1 MAPKIYLKAAALVLL
16 ASVSLSAQET
26 NPTQRPQLQGAI
38 QPDPNS
44 AQPIFRIEVVEHTI
58 QAVNYLH
65 RGGSTRID
73 FAGTPLMS
81 MGKGSAKV
89 ESERGVIKIGA
100 EFKNMALPSTFGPEY
115 LTYVLWAISPDGR
128 PVNLGELTLN
138 DYGMG
143 STSKIDTTSDIQTF
157 GMIVTAEPYYSVTQP
172 SDAVVMENN
181 VRPTT
186 QGVVENISAKFEL
199 LPRGM
204 YTNHGKAAG
213 FMPILVGKK
222 DPFELYEAQN
232 AVQLARVAGAQKY
245 ASDSFEKAEGALQQ
259 SLKYQVQ
266 KPGQKPVITMARE
279 ACLRAEDARII
290 ALRAERAEA
299 LQNERDAGT
308 ARENAEKQKADEARM
323 HAEDE
328 ARARRQ
334 AEFDRLQ
341 AEQAKAEA
349 MTLAQNAQQDA
360 ASARQEKL
368 AADQAKAEAL
378 QAKADAEQARA
389 AADQARMTAD
399 QARIAAEQARAAAV
413 SQQQQLSAE
422 ADRSKMEADR
432 ARSAAAD
439 ADRARADSDRLRLK
453 AEQNQAQLR
462 QQLLDQFNSILQT
475 RDTARG
481 LIVNMSDVLFDTARF
496 SLKPGAREK
505 LAKVSGIILGHPG
518 LKIAVEG
525 HTDSVGGDDYNM
537 KLSVNRAGAVRDFLV
552 AQGVPAA
559 SVTSQ
564 GFGKTLPVADNATAS
579 GRQQNRRVEL
589 VVSGEILGT
598 TLTTTRTTGGTPN
611 PQ

>member
-1 MAPKIYLKAAALVLL
+1 MAPKIHVTALILL
-16 ASVSLSAQET
+16 ASFSLHAQEA
-26 NPTQRPQLQGAI
+26 NPTQRPAQPQGAI
-38 QPDPNS
+38 QADPN
-44 AQPIFRIEVVEHTI
+44 APQPIFRIEVVEHTVA
-58 QAVNYLH
+58 AVNYLH

-73 FAGTPLMS
+73 FSGTPIMQV
-81 MGKGSAKV
+81 GKGSAKV
-89 ESERGVIKIGA
+89 ESERGVIKINA
-100 EFKNMALPSTFGPEY
+100 EFKNMAPPSSFGPEY

-128 PVNLGELTLN
+128 PVNLGELTLG

-172 SDAVVMENN
+172 SDVVVMENV
-181 VRPTT
+181 VRTTT
-186 QGVVENISAKFEL
+186 QGVVENINAKFEL

-204 YTNHGKAAG
+204 YTNHGRAPG
-213 FMPILVGKK
+213 FTPILVGKK

-245 ASDSFEKAEGALQQ
+245 ATDSFQKAEDSLQQ

-299 LQNERDAGT
+299 LENERQAGI
-308 ARENAEKQKADEARM
+308 ARENAEKQKAEESRM
-323 HAEDE
+323 RAEDE

-334 AEFDRLQ
+334 AELDRLT

-349 MTLAQNAQQDA
+349 MTLAQSAQHDA
-360 ASARQEKL
+360 EIARQEKL

-389 AADQARMTAD
+389 AA
-399 QARIAAEQARAAAV
+399 IA
-413 SQQQQLSAE
+413 QQQQLSAE
-422 ADRSKMEADR
+422 ADRAKM
-432 ARSAAAD
+432 AAAD
-439 ADRARADSDRLRLK
+439 ADRARADADRLRMK
-453 AEQNQAQLR
+453 AEQDQAQLR

-481 LIVNMSDVLFDTARF
+481 LIVNMSDVLFDTARYT
-496 SLKPGAREK
+496 LKPGAREK

-537 KLSVNRAGAVRDFLV
+537 KLSDNRAGAVRDFLV
-552 AQGVPAA
+552 AQGVPPA

-564 GFGKTLPVADNATAS
+564 GFGKTMPVADNGTAA

-598 TLTTTRTTGGTPN
+598 TLTTVHTVTGGNPN
-611 PQ
+611 PR

>member
-1 MAPKIYLKAAALVLL
+1 
-16 ASVSLSAQET
+16 
-26 NPTQRPQLQGAI
+26 
-38 QPDPNS
+38 
-44 AQPIFRIEVVEHTI
+44 VEHTI

-65 RGGSTRID
+65 RGGATRID
-73 FAGTPLMS
+73 FSGTPIMA

-89 ESERGVIKIGA
+89 ESERGVIKISA
-100 EFKNMALPSTFGPEY
+100 DFKNMAPPSSFGPEY

-128 PVNLGELTLN
+128 PVNLGELTLSE
-138 DYGMG
+138 YGMG
-143 STSKIDTTSDIQTF
+143 SSSKIDTTSDIQTF

-172 SDAVVMENN
+172 SDAVVMENL

-204 YTNHGKAAG
+204 YTNHGKVSG

-245 ASDSFEKAEGALQQ
+245 ASDSFQKAEAALQQ

-279 ACLRAEDARII
+279 ACLRAEDSRII

-299 LQNERDAGT
+299 LENERNAGV

-334 AEFDRLQ
+334 AELDRLA
-341 AEQAKAEA
+341 AEQGKTEA
-349 MTLAQNAQQDA
+349 LTLAQNAQHDA
-360 ASARQEKL
+360 ENARMEKE
-368 AADQAKAEAL
+368 AANRAKAEAL
-378 QAKADAEQARA
+378 QAKTDADQARMAADKARMDAEQARA
-389 AADQARMTAD
+389 AAVA
-399 QARIAAEQARAAAV
+399 
-413 SQQQQLSAE
+413 QQQQLASEADRAKAE
-422 ADRSKMEADR
+422 ADRSRM
-432 ARSAAAD
+432 AAAD
-439 ADRARADSDRLRLK
+439 ADRARADSDRLRMK
-453 AEQNQAQLR
+453 AEQDQAQLR

-481 LIVNMSDVLFDTARF
+481 LIVNMSDVLFDTARYT
-496 SLKPGAREK
+496 LKPGAREK

-518 LKIAVEG
+518 LKIQVEG
-525 HTDSVGGDDYNM
+525 HTDSVGGDEYNM
-537 KLSVNRAGAVRDFLV
+537 KLSENRSGAVRDFLV
-552 AQGVPAA
+552 AQGVTSSA
-559 SVTSQ
+559 VTSQ
-564 GFGKTLPVADNATAS
+564 GFGKTMPVADNASAA

-598 TLTTTRTTGGTPN
+598 TLTTVRTTTGGTPN
-611 PQ
+611 PR

>member
-1 MAPKIYLKAAALVLL
+1 MAHRIYAKTIAFVAIAGFT
-16 ASVSLSAQET
+16 LSAQEA
-26 NPTQRPQLQGAI
+26 NPTQRPPQAQGEI
-38 QPDPNS
+38 RPDPNS
-44 AQPIFRIEVVEHTI
+44 PQPIFRIEVVEHTI
-58 QAVNYLH
+58 AAVNYLH

-73 FAGTPLMS
+73 FNGTPIMT

-89 ESERGVIKIGA
+89 ESERGVIKISA
-100 EFKNMALPSTFGPEY
+100 EFKNMAPPSSFGPEY

-138 DYGMG
+138 GYGMG
-143 STSKIDTTSDIQTF
+143 SDSKIDTSSDIQTF

-172 SDAVVMENN
+172 SDVVVMENL

-186 QGVVENISAKFEL
+186 QGVIENINAKFEL
-199 LPRGM
+199 LPRGI

-213 FMPILVGKK
+213 FTPILVGKK

-245 ASDSFEKAEGALQQ
+245 ASDSFQKAEDSLQQ
-259 SLKYQVQ
+259 SLRYQVQ

-279 ACLRAEDARII
+279 ACLRAEDSRII

-299 LQNERDAGT
+299 LEAERQAGV
-308 ARENAEKQKADEARM
+308 ARENAEKLKADEARM

-334 AEFDRLQ
+334 AELDRLA
-341 AEQAKAEA
+341 AEQAKSEA
-349 MTLAQNAQQDA
+349 LTLAQNARNDA
-360 ASARQEKL
+360 DVARQEKA
-368 AADQAKAEAL
+368 AADRSKAEAL
-378 QAKADAEQARA
+378 QAKADA
-389 AADQARMTAD
+389 DQARL
-399 QARIAAEQARAAAV
+399 AAEQARAAALA
-413 SQQQQLSAE
+413 QQQLLAQ
-422 ADRSKMEADR
+422 
-432 ARSAAAD
+432 D
-439 ADRARADSDRLRLK
+439 ADRARMAAADSDRLRMK
-453 AEQNQAQLR
+453 AEQDQAALR

-481 LIVNMSDVLFDTARF
+481 LIVNMSDVLFDTARY

-525 HTDSVGGDDYNM
+525 HTDSVGGEEYNM
-537 KLSVNRAGAVRDFLV
+537 RLSENRAGAVRDFLV
-552 AQGVPAA
+552 GEGVPPT

-564 GFGKTLPVADNATAS
+564 GFGKTMPVADNSTAA

-598 TLTTTRTTGGTPN
+598 TLTTTRTTTSGTPN
-611 PQ
+611 PR